1 MTNKLSNL
9 FSILLLMVL
18 SACGGGGGGDPAP
31 AVNNPPP
38 TADATGTVAILLTDA
53 AGTDYDQALATITSI
68 KLIGDGGQVTVWE
81 GLETVDLL
89 SLEDYYE
96 FFAVSD
102 DVPAN
107 TPFSKIRL
115 QVVNGLKLIIL
126 NEDGSI
132 KEEVNAELPGKGKLD
147 LNNQGSFVVQPD
159 SALIIE
165 IDWQMNKS
173 FKVIETGNGRVKVR
187 PVIMVNV
194 HSFDADDRLTRVFG
208 VIDDI
213 DEPDQS
219 FRLCRTAYLAD
230 PDHDDRGH
238 EHQGGCLRVFADDG
252 TGFFNDQG
260 LPITFA
266 DLSDGD
272 AATIVGML
280 RATREY
286 DYDRRFALQAIVVEL
301 GPLGSSRSLKGMSLS
316 AVNADDQFDFGLD
329 PGQGFAAGTAV
340 DTQLY
345 ASSRIVTR
353 TGESLDRSVVQDGV
367 DMTVDGVL
375 SLSNEDPDLL
385 RAALLIVDLDTESED
400 LLRGTVADVNVAD
413 GSLLVTTEGGDRC
426 VDAREAD
433 IYVVESSDDEFL
445 TDPAQLG
452 DLIPGQRVDVY
463 GDETE
468 ACFVAE
474 TIIADAVLDD
484 VPVADAGPDQNVV
497 TGETVTLDGTASS
510 DPNDDELT
518 YAWTL
523 VSKPAGSSALLTDA
537 DTAMPSFVA
546 DLDGQYEA
554 LLVVN
559 DGAYADQDTVVVTAS
574 STP

>member
-1 MTNKLSNL
+1 MIKNIRMLSAT
-9 FSILLLMVL
+9 FLLTAL
-18 SACGGGGGGDPAP
+18 SACGGGGGGGDGAP
-31 AVNNPPP
+31 AVVVPPP

-68 KLIGDGGQVTVWE
+68 KLIGDDGQVTIWE
-81 GLETVDLL
+81 GMETVDLL

-102 DVPAN
+102 EVPAN
-107 TPFSKIRL
+107 TPYSKIRL
-115 QVVNGLKLIIL
+115 QVVNGLKLIVL

-147 LNNQGSFVVQPD
+147 LNNQGSFMVRPD
-159 SALIIE
+159 STLIIE
-165 IDWQMNKS
+165 IDWQMNKA
-173 FKVIETGNGRVKVR
+173 FKIIETGNGRVKVR
-187 PVIMVNV
+187 PVIMVNI
-194 HSFDADDRLTRVFG
+194 HSFEADDRLARVFG

-213 DEPDQS
+213 DDPDQS
-219 FRLCRTAYLAD
+219 FRLCRTAYVSTD
-230 PDHDDRGH
+230 DDRK
-238 EHQGGCLRVFADDG
+238 HQGDCLRVFADEN

-266 DLSDGD
+266 DLADGD
-272 AATIVGML
+272 EATVVGML

-286 DYDRRFALQAIVVEL
+286 DYDRRFALDAIVVEL
-301 GPLGSSRSLKGMSLS
+301 GPQGSSQSWKGMALS
-316 AVNADDQFDFGLD
+316 AVNTDDQFDFGFD
-329 PGQGFAAGTAV
+329 AGQGFAPGSAV
-340 DTQLY
+340 ATQLY

-353 TGESLDRSVVQDGV
+353 QGDSLDRTVIQDGV

-385 RAALLIVDLDTESED
+385 RAALLIVDFDTEGED
-400 LLRGTVADVNVAD
+400 LLRGIVADVNVTD
-413 GSLLVTTEGGDRC
+413 GSLLVTAEGGDQC
-426 VDAREAD
+426 VDASQAD

-445 TDPAQLG
+445 SEPAELG

-463 GDETE
+463 GQNSVEG
-468 ACFVAE
+468 CFVAE

-484 VPVADAGPDQNVV
+484 VPVADAGPDQSVV
-497 TGETVTLDGTASS
+497 TGETVTLDGSASS
-510 DPNDDELT
+510 DPNGDTLS

-523 VSKPAGSSALLTDA
+523 VDKPVGSSAVLTDA

-546 DLDGQYEA
+546 DLDGQYQA
-554 LLVVN
+554 LLVVS
-559 DGAYADQDTVVVTAS
+559 DGVYADEDTVIITAAG
-574 STP
+574 TP